1 MHYCITALLHY
12 CIIVLL
18 YYFIAA
24 LLYYCITVL
33 LYYCITELPYPRST
47 PLLVGGLRLH
57 TPHPHWWL
65 RRTGHG
71 FGVCCYYKST
81 YNQDPGARSTE
92 VSTCLFSADRGPGGA
107 WRGSGTLKTGGP
119 GARSQPGTFL
129 RAFGGLSGEPQK
141 GSLSAD
147 GPNMAGA
154 KLSQDGPKLCYLHTH
169 SRVNH
174 D

>member
-1 MHYCITALLHY
+1 MY
-12 CIIVLL
+12 
-18 YYFIAA
+18 
-24 LLYYCITVL
+24 
-33 LYYCITELPYPRST
+33 
-47 PLLVGGLRLH
+47 
-57 TPHPHWWL
+57 
-65 RRTGHG
+65 
-71 FGVCCYYKST
+71 T

-147 GPNMAGA
+147 GPNMDPNWREIVTRWPQAV
-154 KLSQDGPKLCYLHTH
+154 LSPHPLKGQ
-169 SRVNH
+169 S
-174 D
+174 